1 MGRSGGVVRFLRP
14 RSFWLRLVVNVGAT
28 VLVLVGLAFD
38 QPLLFSEALAV
49 GILAAFVGT
58 VVMEFG

>member
-14 RSFWLRLVVNVGAT
+14 RSFWLRLLVNTGAT

-38 QPLLFSEALAV
+38 QPLRFSEALAV

>member
-1 MGRSGGVVRFLRP
+1 VRFLRP
-14 RSFWLRLVVNVGAT
+14 RSFWLRLVVNAGAT
-28 VLVLVGLAFD
+28 ALVLVGLAFD
-38 QPLLFSEALAV
+38 QPLRFSEALAV

>member
-1 MGRSGGVVRFLRP
+1 VRFLRP
-14 RSFWLRLVVNVGAT
+14 RSFWLRLVVNAGAT
-28 VLVLVGLAFD
+28 VLVLVGLALD
-38 QPLLFSEALAV
+38 QPLRFAEALAV